1 MGNERAVEVATKQA
15 PLRRIHYEQ
24 PPGGQKVD
32 AHRKRLDADHD
43 LMAVLGIERD
53 HLMRAPI
60 GEPDPPVAPPGRF
73 TKRDSVHQHGH
84 RDKTACP
91 SKTHRPANELDTCRG
106 HAICAT
112 VTRLRWPPCPPSSL
126 P

>member
-32 AHRKRLDADHD
+32 AHRERLDADHD
-43 LMAVLGIERD
+43 LMAVLGVERD

-60 GEPDPPVAPPGRF
+60 GEPDPPVVPAGRF
-73 TKRDSVHQHGH
+73 TKGNSLRQHGH
-84 RDKTACP
+84 GDKTARLR
-91 SKTHRPANELDTCRG
+91 KTHRSPAELDTCRG
-106 HAICAT
+106 RATCVT
-112 VTRLRWPPCPPSSL
+112 VTRLRWSL
-126 P
+126 